1 MKKLLAILLIAGSA
15 VTSFAGPSVLSIKES
30 IEDDAIVYPE
40 SFETNTTELMKNWY
54 LQNYIV
60 LDKDAEMKNDVPT
73 SKEDYIERLQALPT
87 VIEMPYNSVVRSYID
102 MYTQKRR
109 SLVEEMLGLSIY
121 YNPIFEQAVE

>member
-121 YNPIFEQAVE
+121 YNPIF